1 MGLAG
6 RYQILYVDFPGQRC
20 QWVQNELLSVIFPDS
35 LIPSV
40 LGTSKVVTVS
50 YNFPTGEHQFDTLIK
65 NFVIQVEKTN
75 KWLSDC
81 FRPFRRSFQL
91 EVFWTWLYAFTVQTM
106 VFNFLLRFVQQFIS
120 QFQRSVQVSN
130 QCYKPVTFLDL
141 VIFPVILSNLN
152 FYFSILRTRDTAT
165 GILNIQQIVLSNNF
179 SSSPFLLSYFRSHFL
194 YQAKPA
200 YEQSIMLHVF
210 VSVACKAY
218 CYTFN
223 LPNL

>member
-1 MGLAG
+1 M
-6 RYQILYVDFPGQRC
+6 
-20 QWVQNELLSVIFPDS
+20 IFPDS

-40 LGTSKVVTVS
+40 LGTSKVITVS
-50 YNFPTGEHQFDTLIK
+50 FNFLTGKHQLDILLK
-65 NFVIQVEKTN
+65 NFLKQVEKTS

-81 FRPFRRSFQL
+81 FRPFADNFSLKF
-91 EVFWTWLYAFTVQTM
+91 FWTWLYAFTVQTM
-106 VFNFLLRFVQQFIS
+106 VFNFLLSFAQQFILHFS
-120 QFQRSVQVSN
+120 TKFQCSVQVSN

-141 VIFPVILSNLN
+141 VIFPVILSNIN

-165 GILNIQQIVLSNNF
+165 GILNIQQIFIVLQNNYKFFFIFFLTSEVIFF
-179 SSSPFLLSYFRSHFL
+179 S
-194 YQAKPA
+194 QAKPA

-218 CYTFN
+218 CYTFY

>member
-1 MGLAG
+1 M
-6 RYQILYVDFPGQRC
+6 
-20 QWVQNELLSVIFPDS
+20 IFPDS
-35 LIPSV
+35 LIPSA
-40 LGTSKVVTVS
+40 LGPSKVVTVS

-91 EVFWTWLYAFTVQTM
+91 EVLWTWLYAFTVQTM

-141 VIFPVILSNLN
+141 VIFPVILSNFN
-152 FYFSILRTRDTAT
+152 FYSSILRTRDTAT

-179 SSSPFLLSYFRSHFL
+179 QFFSIFSFLLPKSFFISGKTSL
-194 YQAKPA
+194 
-200 YEQSIMLHVF
+200 
-210 VSVACKAY
+210 
-218 CYTFN
+218 
-223 LPNL
+223 

>member
-1 MGLAG
+1 MQNLINSLLENFSNQHIFNLGQYDSFSRLDSFG
-6 RYQILYVDFPGQRC
+6 DIPGHEIILFLDLRILWALSPSSFCSSEWVLLVVIGSYVDFPGQRC
-20 QWVQNELLSVIFPDS
+20 QWVQNKLLSVIFPDS

-65 NFVIQVEKTN
+65 NFMMQVEKTN

-106 VFNFLLRFVQQFIS
+106 VFKFLLSFAQQFIS
-120 QFQRSVQVSN
+120 HFSTKFQRSVQVSN

-141 VIFPVILSNLN
+141 VIFPVILSNFN
-152 FYFSILRTRDTAT
+152 FYFSL
-165 GILNIQQIVLSNNF
+165 
-179 SSSPFLLSYFRSHFL
+179 PF
-194 YQAKPA
+194 
-200 YEQSIMLHVF
+200 
-210 VSVACKAY
+210 
-218 CYTFN
+218 
-223 LPNL
+223 

>member
-1 MGLAG
+1 MKTLINSLFENVSNQPTFNVGQYDSFSHLDSFG
-6 RYQILYVDFPGQRC
+6 DIPGHGIINFLDLQILWALSPSSFWTSEWVLLVVIGSYVDFPGQRC

-91 EVFWTWLYAFTVQTM
+91 EVFWTWFYTFRVQTM
-106 VFNFLLRFVQQFIS
+106 VFNFLLSFAQQFVS
-120 QFQRSVQVSN
+120 HFSTFRSVQV
-130 QCYKPVTFLDL
+130 
-141 VIFPVILSNLN
+141 
-152 FYFSILRTRDTAT
+152 
-165 GILNIQQIVLSNNF
+165 
-179 SSSPFLLSYFRSHFL
+179 
-194 YQAKPA
+194 
-200 YEQSIMLHVF
+200 
-210 VSVACKAY
+210 
-218 CYTFN
+218 
-223 LPNL
+223 PN

>member
-1 MGLAG
+1 MKNLINSLFENFSNQHTFNLGQYDSFSRLDSFG
-6 RYQILYVDFPGQRC
+6 DIPGHGIINFLDLRILWALSPSSFWTSEWVLLVVIGSYVDFPGQRC

-106 VFNFLLRFVQQFIS
+106 VFNFLLSFVQQFVS
-120 QFQRSVQVSN
+120 HFSTFQRSVQVSN

-141 VIFPVILSNLN
+141 VIFPVILSNFN
-152 FYFSILRTRDTAT
+152 FYFSL
-165 GILNIQQIVLSNNF
+165 
-179 SSSPFLLSYFRSHFL
+179 PF
-194 YQAKPA
+194 
-200 YEQSIMLHVF
+200 
-210 VSVACKAY
+210 
-218 CYTFN
+218 
-223 LPNL
+223 

>member
-1 MGLAG
+1 MQNLINSLIENFSNQQTFNLGQYDSFSRIDSFGDIPGHGIIQFLDL
-6 RYQILYVDFPGQRC
+6 RILWAISPSSFWSSEWVLLVVIGSYVDFPGQRC
-20 QWVQNELLSVIFPDS
+20 QWVQNKLLSVIFPDS

-40 LGTSKVVTVS
+40 LGTSKVVTLS
-50 YNFPTGEHQFDTLIK
+50 YNFPAGEHQFDTFIK
-65 NFVIQVEKTN
+65 SFFMQAEKTS

-141 VIFPVILSNLN
+141 VIFPVILSNFN
-152 FYFSILRTRDTAT
+152 FYFSL
-165 GILNIQQIVLSNNF
+165 
-179 SSSPFLLSYFRSHFL
+179 PF
-194 YQAKPA
+194 
-200 YEQSIMLHVF
+200 
-210 VSVACKAY
+210 
-218 CYTFN
+218 
-223 LPNL
+223 